1 MKSLLL
7 SAAALALASA
17 ARRPAFQ
24 TDEFRAL
31 GRSDP
36 KATVSFTA
44 ALPMRNEALLESRLM
59 AAADPESPAYGQW
72 LSQAEVNELIA
83 PEASVRAEV
92 HAHLKRHGAKCI
104 DWPSA
109 LRCKAPVAG
118 VEKMLKT
125 KMTAFHHTAKD
136 KVLHR
141 VHPDQGWTFPA
152 HLAGKLQFL
161 TGLADFPTVR
171 RRNGRIHAALEA
183 GAPADTVSQH
193 SNGRRLP
200 LAAEPYAYAHVHTL
214 KPHACMH
221 AAAQSVVPPARAS

>member
-17 ARRPAFQ
+17 TRRPAFQ

-36 KATVSFTA
+36 KAAVSFTA

-59 AAADPESPAYGQW
+59 AAADPDSPAYGQW
-72 LSQAEVNELIA
+72 MTQAEVNDLIA

-125 KMTAFHHTAKD
+125 KMTVRLRSLRVFLHCCLMLAAALTVLPTDEQPRERERESLRAVCLALLSPATARYIGS
-136 KVLHR
+136 LLLSPFR
-141 VHPDQGWTFPA
+141 A
-152 HLAGKLQFL
+152 HLIASHR
-161 TGLADFPTVR
+161 TP
-171 RRNGRIHAALEA
+171 
-183 GAPADTVSQH
+183 
-193 SNGRRLP
+193 LP
-200 LAAEPYAYAHVHTL
+200 HT
-214 KPHACMH
+214 
-221 AAAQSVVPPARAS
+221 